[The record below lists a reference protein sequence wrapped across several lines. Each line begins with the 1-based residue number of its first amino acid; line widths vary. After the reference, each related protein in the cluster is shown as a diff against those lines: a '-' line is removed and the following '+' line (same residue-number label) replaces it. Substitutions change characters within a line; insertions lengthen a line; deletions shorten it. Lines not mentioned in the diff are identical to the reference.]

1 MKRENRIVD
10 RNSLVCSCVGRIRT
24 IGVYMIAIAMLLTGC
39 QGKQGVEEED
49 HHIPE
54 HLPADFDQALT
65 RIEQLAAHLGTG
77 AALEKMPTEVNVST
91 ELRDVVRWLPELA
104 AQSDLAEEDWNQVD
118 RATVDLIE
126 KFAKSQE
133 PPERWIGEGEVFSA
147 IADLP
152 KKLAEVRQKYRDM
165 QVPDVVIEAE
175 AGDRP

>member
-1 MKRENRIVD
+1 MKRENFIVD
-10 RNSLVCSCVGRIRT
+10 WNPLVCCCISRIRT
-24 IGVYMIAIAMLLTGC
+24 IGVCTIAIGMLLTGC

-54 HLPADFDQALT
+54 HLPADFDQALN
-65 RIEQLAAHLGTG
+65 RVEQLVSHLRSGS
-77 AALEKMPTEVNVST
+77 ALEKMPTEVDVPT

-126 KFAKSQE
+126 KFAKAKE
-133 PPERWIGEGEVFSA
+133 PPEKWIGQGEILSA
-147 IADLP
+147 IAELP
-152 KKLAEVRQKYRDM
+152 RKLAEVRQKYRDM

-175 AGDRP
+175 VGDRP

>member
-1 MKRENRIVD
+1 MKTVSSIV
-10 RNSLVCSCVGRIRT
+10 NWNPMACSWVSRIRR
-24 IGVYMIAIAMLLTGC
+24 IGVCMIAICMLLTGC
-39 QGKQGVEEED
+39 QGKESAEEED

-65 RIEQLAAHLGTG
+65 RIELLVAHLGTG
-77 AALEKMPTEVNVST
+77 IALVKMPTEVNVHT

-126 KFAKSQE
+126 KFARSKD
-133 PPERWIGEGEVFSA
+133 PPEKWIGQGEIFAA
-147 IADLP
+147 ISELP
-152 KKLAEVRQKYRDM
+152 STLSEVRQKYRDM
-165 QVPDVVIEAE
+165 QVPEVVIEAE